1 MKIDTAWID
10 GWLKDLRYA
19 ASSLVARPGFTAMA
33 LLALVVGIALNV
45 GVFTAIN
52 ALLTRQW
59 NVPEPE
65 RVVNAYAFN
74 PKLAAGYWDF
84 PLAGIRF
91 LNDNSRTV
99 EGAFAA
105 RGDDARLTANGVES
119 GATVAYV
126 TGNFFDVAR
135 RTHRRGPRV
144 PSRRGR
150 FPRAGRGRGHQPLAL
165 DRTLRGDPAVIG
177 RTVEVDGI
185 PFTIIG
191 IAAEGFDGIIE
202 FRTDVWLP
210 FAAVQLVQP
219 TDPALFDDATH
230 CCSSLSARLRP
241 GVSREEATAEWN
253 TLYGEYLR
261 GLGLEPP
268 QIVLTGTAMLDHP
281 QRRQQVAA
289 LFALV
294 IVVFGAVLLLA
305 CANVTNLLL
314 ARARRGSLRSRCAW
328 PSAPAGGASCANS

>member
-1 MKIDTAWID
+1 
-10 GWLKDLRYA
+10 
-19 ASSLVARPGFTAMA
+19 MA

-126 TGNFFDVAR
+126 TGNFFDVLDVR
-135 RTHRRGPRV
+135 ID
-144 PSRRGR
+144 
-150 FPRAGRGRGHQPLAL
+150 AGRAFQAGEDDSHAPVAVAVISHWLWTERYG
-165 DRTLRGDPAVIG
+165 GDPAVIG